1 MSRSRPG
8 IRCGTAMLAAGAL
21 LLLGCGGDR
30 SSDATDRTSDE
41 PTSPVVDLGEGEIEV
56 SLYFPGDGWY
66 LLAEPRAV
74 TRWSAPLEGARA
86 VLTELLAGPE
96 SEALLAPLP
105 DGVSLGELHL
115 TDDGRLYVDLLS
127 TEHDRPPVEGSLAEL
142 LTVYS
147 LVDSVLLNLPEI
159 DSVVL
164 LWNGR
169 QPTTFAGHV
178 DTSLPLVADEDLL
191 ASRR

>member
-1 MSRSRPG
+1 MIRSGAGARYT
-8 IRCGTAMLAAGAL
+8 TAVLAAGAL
-21 LLLGCGGDR
+21 LLPGCGGDR
-30 SSDATDRTSDE
+30 SSDTTDRTIGE
-41 PTSPVVDLGEGEIEV
+41 PTSPTVDLGEDEIEV
-56 SLYFPGDGWY
+56 SLFFPGDGWY
-66 LLAEPRAV
+66 LLPEPRAM
-74 TRWSAPLEGARA
+74 TRWSSPLDGARA
-86 VLTELLAGPE
+86 VLTEVLAGPE
-96 SEALLAPLP
+96 SEALIAPLP
-105 DGVSLGELHL
+105 DGVGLGEVHL

-142 LTVYS
+142 LTVFS

-169 QPTTFAGHV
+169 QPATFAGHV